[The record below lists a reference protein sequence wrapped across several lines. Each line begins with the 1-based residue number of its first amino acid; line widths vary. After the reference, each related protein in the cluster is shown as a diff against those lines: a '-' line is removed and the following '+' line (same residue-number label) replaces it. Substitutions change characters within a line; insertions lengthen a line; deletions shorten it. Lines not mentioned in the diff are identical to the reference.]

1 MKHIREQRRHSR
13 REGVQGLLYEISFY
27 LELAVAALVILLLIG
42 HIIGIAVRMVQ
53 TPDFLFDEATF
64 NRFLAMCL
72 NAAVGIEFLKMLCR
86 HSMDAVIEVLLFT
99 LARHLIIE
107 QYSMGESLLCVV
119 AIAILFVVRKFLFVP
134 KADKSW
140 TGTTEE
146 TANEFT
152 HSEYE
157 E

>member
-1 MKHIREQRRHSR
+1 MKRIRDEKRHSR

-27 LELAVAALVILLLIG
+27 LELAVAALVILLLVG
-42 HIIGIAVRMVQ
+42 HIIGIAVRMVR
-53 TPDFLFDEATF
+53 TPDFLFDEDTF

-107 QYSMGESLLCVV
+107 QYSMAESLLCIV

-140 TGTTEE
+140 TGSTEE
-146 TANEFT
+146 TANEFS
-152 HSEYE
+152 HSDHEN
-157 E
+157 